1 MYLTQDFSLT
11 ICQIMQG
18 IALVLMF
25 CWFYDSAPL
34 GVHRMNSSLY
44 WGFYVFC
51 FCTAKKYND
60 LFPKEKKEKARKSG
74 SEVKEEGKGKK
85 KQPSVAPKKEP
96 EPAAQEEQEE
106 EEDAPKPAKF
116 CRPLC

>member
-1 MYLTQDFSLT
+1 M
-11 ICQIMQG
+11 
-18 IALVLMF
+18 LMF

-44 WGFYVFC
+44 WGFC
-51 FCTAKKYND
+51 LCTAKKYND

-74 SEVKEEGKGKK
+74 SEVKEEGKEKK

-96 EPAAQEEQEE
+96 EPAAQEEEE
-106 EEDAPKPAKF
+106 EEEAPKPAKF
-116 CRPLC
+116 VDPYVDLPKR